1 MVDPEPGLG
10 EGAAALLELVR
21 TGELVDRGRVGQ
33 VRGVACD
40 GVHACNACADEAGH
54 VDAVARAAVDHGA
67 AEPDRL
73 DHAESGGVED
83 VLREHFLVGREA
95 AGGDDDLLGVDDE
108 LVARLRRGLD
118 ARDSAVGHDEL
129 GDAGVRQKLAAAG
142 LDVLDPTAD
151 DFSRAALER
160 IPRAFP
166 IHVAHMG
173 GVKRG

>member
-1 MVDPEPGLG
+1 M
-10 EGAAALLELVR
+10 
-21 TGELVDRGRVGQ
+21 
-33 VRGVACD
+33 
-40 GVHACNACADEAGH
+40 
-54 VDAVARAAVDHGA
+54 
-67 AEPDRL
+67 
-73 DHAESGGVED
+73 
-83 VLREHFLVGREA
+83 
-95 AGGDDDLLGVDDE
+95 DDE